1 MEAKYLNIE
10 KIFRQAYVIG
20 GSPCC
25 GKSTIAEYLAKE
37 FNFEYYKIDDHEKE
51 HSERCQPDRH
61 PTMFK
66 YSKMCWNEIWMRPVS
81 YQVQE
86 LIEYY
91 QERFEM
97 IIEDLEKYDLS
108 KPIILEGAALLP
120 KLVDQYN
127 VKFQNILFMVPTKQ
141 FQLNQYSKRK
151 WIHEILNECED
162 LEQAFSNWMMRDQI
176 FSEKILSEAK
186 VRNYWTILVDGSNS
200 IDENYKKVKDYFKI

>member
-1 MEAKYLNIE
+1 
-10 KIFRQAYVIG
+10 
-20 GSPCC
+20 
-25 GKSTIAEYLAKE
+25 
-37 FNFEYYKIDDHEKE
+37 
-51 HSERCQPDRH
+51 
-61 PTMFK
+61 
-66 YSKMCWNEIWMRPVS
+66 VS

-127 VKFQNILFMVPTKQ
+127 VKFQNILFMVPTKK

>member
-1 MEAKYLNIE
+1 MEAKYLKIE

-20 GSPCC
+20 GSPCS
-25 GKSTIAEYLAKE
+25 GKSTIAEHLAKE
-37 FNFEYYKIDDHEKE
+37 FNFEYYKIDEHEKE
-51 HSERCQPDRH
+51 HSKRCQPDRH
-61 PTMFK
+61 PIMFK
-66 YSKMCWNEIWMRPVS
+66 YSKMSWDEIWMRPVS
-81 YQVQE
+81 YQVRE

-127 VKFQNILFMVPTKQ
+127 VNSQNILFMVPTKK
-141 FQLNQYSKRK
+141 FQLHQYSQRK
-151 WIHEILNECED
+151 WIHEILKDCED
-162 LEQAFSNWMMRDQI
+162 PEQAFSNWMMRDQI
-176 FSEKILSEAK
+176 FSKEIRSEAK
-186 VRNYWTILVDGSNS
+186 IRNYRTILVDGSNS